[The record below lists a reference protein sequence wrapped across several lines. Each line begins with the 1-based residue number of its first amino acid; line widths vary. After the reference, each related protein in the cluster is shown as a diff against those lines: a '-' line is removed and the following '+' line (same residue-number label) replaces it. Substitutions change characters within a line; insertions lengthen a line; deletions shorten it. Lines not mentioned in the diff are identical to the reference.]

1 MLRFWLMKTSA
12 PLVLSVPNVIH
23 KDIALKLLGGRWDV
37 TEAPFDHTH
46 VEGYSNLRLARLMT
60 AIGWRETA
68 MKDWLLETSD
78 QHFPKNLPTIDH
90 TLPIGNFLREF
101 IAQANP
107 QFLVNQFVRL
117 YKTSKPQPIPLL
129 VDRNQSVGPL
139 FSILIVKGFSER
151 ILQSNNRL
159 LTQQS
164 FPDFQLILVRLSHLG
179 TEPNADWAH
188 SLPPLLRKKAIFLEG
203 VGSNRATALNSALE
217 HVTGQHVIVL
227 PEGDSVSANWLALL
241 QNSEQNN
248 RNQC

>member
-1 MLRFWLMKTSA
+1 MLRSLADETSA
-12 PLVLSVPNVIH
+12 PLVLSVPNVTH

-37 TEAPFDHTH
+37 TEAGLLDHTH

-90 TLPIGNFLREF
+90 TLPIGHFLREL

-129 VDRNQSVGPL
+129 VDRNELVGPL
-139 FSILIVKGFSER
+139 FSILIVTKDSASEYFKAT
-151 ILQSNNRL
+151 IDC

-179 TEPNADWAH
+179 D
-188 SLPPLLRKKAIFLEG
+188 
-203 VGSNRATALNSALE
+203 
-217 HVTGQHVIVL
+217 
-227 PEGDSVSANWLALL
+227 
-241 QNSEQNN
+241 
-248 RNQC
+248 